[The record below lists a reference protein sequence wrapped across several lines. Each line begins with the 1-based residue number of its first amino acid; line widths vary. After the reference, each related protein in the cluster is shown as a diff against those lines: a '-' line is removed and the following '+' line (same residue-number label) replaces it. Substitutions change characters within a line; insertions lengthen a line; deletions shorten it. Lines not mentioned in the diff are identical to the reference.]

1 MSKQFTLNTAGA
13 RIRTYRKSTGMSQ
26 QKLANSLGFSQGYI
40 GDIEAGRSE
49 PSFNFL
55 SVLTEKTNVSS
66 DWILTGI
73 GEMYRQANTENDT
86 ADRDRESAMLLE
98 MIMALPP
105 SEKSTAIS
113 LLKSQFSAFEQ
124 KKQLDAL
131 IKEVAELRQKAG

>member
-1 MSKQFTLNTAGA
+1 MSKSFALNTAGV

-26 QKLANSLGFSQGYI
+26 QKLATLLGFSQGYI

-55 SVLTEKTNVSS
+55 SALTENTNVSS
-66 DWILTGI
+66 DWILTGK
-73 GEMYRQANTENDT
+73 GEMYRQADAENDA
-86 ADRDRESAMLLE
+86 ADREDAMLLE
-98 MIMALPP
+98 MIKALPP
-105 SEKSTAIS
+105 AEKSTAVS